1 MSDVSARPIPG
12 LPPPRPLPIRERA
25 SILFVEKGRLDVLD
39 GAFVMVDETGIR
51 IHIPVGGLVCLMLEP
66 GTRVSHTA
74 VALAA
79 RAGTLLIWVGEA
91 GVRLYAAGQPGGA
104 RADRL
109 LLQARLALEDD
120 RRLRVVRMMYSLRF
134 QEDAPERRS
143 VDQLRGIEGVRV
155 RETYRLLAQRHGV
168 KWERRHYDPHD
179 WSGADLVN
187 RCLSA
192 ATAALYGITEAAV
205 LAAGYAPAI
214 GFLHTGKP
222 QSFVYDIAD
231 ILKFE
236 TVVPEAF
243 RVAAA
248 VQKGLPLDGRPVT
261 DPISETRRR
270 CRDAFRRTNILA
282 RLIPLIEEVLAAGG
296 LPPSEA
302 PPEAVPIA
310 FQDPEGVGDA
320 GHRG

>member
-1 MSDVSARPIPG
+1 V
-12 LPPPRPLPIRERA
+12 
-25 SILFVEKGRLDVLD
+25 
-39 GAFVMVDETGIR
+39 
-51 IHIPVGGLVCLMLEP
+51 
-66 GTRVSHTA
+66 
-74 VALAA
+74 
-79 RAGTLLIWVGEA
+79 
-91 GVRLYAAGQPGGA
+91 
-104 RADRL
+104 
-109 LLQARLALEDD
+109 
-120 RRLRVVRMMYSLRF
+120 
-134 QEDAPERRS
+134 
-143 VDQLRGIEGVRV
+143 
-155 RETYRLLAQRHGV
+155 
-168 KWERRHYDPHD
+168 
-179 WSGADLVN
+179 VN

-248 VQKGLPLDGRPVT
+248 AQHGRPIEGRVVT
-261 DPISETRRR
+261 DPVAEVRRR

-282 RLIPLIEEVLAAGG
+282 RLVPLIEEVLSAGG
-296 LPPSEA
+296 LTMPEPSPEAMPVAFEA
-302 PPEAVPIA
+302 PT
-310 FQDPEGVGDA
+310 GLGDA